1 MDNQCMNESLRVLV
15 ADDDPLNLRVAA
27 RLLKEMG
34 HNGALVTDGVQVMRI
49 LEQQDFDLL
58 LLDMSMPNMDGS
70 ETLKAIRSRERQGRP
85 RLPVLM
91 VTGYDDQNT
100 RQRLMSDGADDVLA
114 KPLSIQALQAALQRL
129 V

>member
-1 MDNQCMNESLRVLV
+1 MNESLRVLV